1 MFAPR
6 RYFKFSFQKYII
18 EGSSNVSR
26 RFVNQSPKNVPI
38 IPKSV
43 ITKALTKEKTSGIFI
58 PQREYISL
66 FWLICPLFRRIC
78 VFFVAVISSFFDC
91 AKVNIKHKT
100 EGTRC
105 TFRPIKNYE
114 RISSTSCLDSSIQAS
129 KILLHIRHASSI
141 FVQLLSNLQQSRH
154 LPPRCTL
161 PMFEFRIRTT

>member
-18 EGSSNVSR
+18 EGSSTLSMNEM
-26 RFVNQSPKNVPI
+26 NHWAKNVPI

-66 FWLICPLFRRIC
+66 FWLICPLLRMIG
-78 VFFVAVISSFFDC
+78 VFFVAVISSLFDC

-100 EGTRC
+100 EGTQS
-105 TFRPIKNYE
+105 TFRPIKYYE

-141 FVQLLSNLQQSRH
+141 FVQLLTNLLLSKH
-154 LPPRCTL
+154 LL
-161 PMFEFRIRTT
+161 H